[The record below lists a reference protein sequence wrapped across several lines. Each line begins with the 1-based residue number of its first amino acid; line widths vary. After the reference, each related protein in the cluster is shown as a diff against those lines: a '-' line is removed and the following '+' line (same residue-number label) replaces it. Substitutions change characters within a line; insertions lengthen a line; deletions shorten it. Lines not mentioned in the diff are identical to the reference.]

1 MTALKEYQRL
11 EATAL
16 WRPEPDAQR
25 REVILSMG
33 DATLT
38 VSDVS
43 GRALSHWSMA
53 AVVRANKGRS
63 PALYHPDGDPGE
75 TLELAEDESTM
86 IDAID
91 RVLRDIER
99 RRPKPGKLRLRMI
112 IGVAA
117 LVAAGILLWL
127 PGALLDHAER
137 VVPRAKR
144 VEIGQALL
152 GQITRVS
159 GRPCGTT
166 ESARPLRHLAAR
178 VLGEA
183 RRGDLVVLNDGLRD
197 TAHLPGGIIL
207 LSSDLLEDY
216 EDPDVAAGY
225 ILAESLRARQ
235 SDPLGDLLRHAG
247 LWSSLKLLTTGSLPR
262 GALES
267 YAEVLLTRPQVPVPL
282 DALLDGFAKIELRS
296 SPYAYARDITGE
308 SVLPLVEGDPRAAEG
323 SVPVLSDADWVR
335 LQGICGG

>member
-16 WRPEPDAQR
+16 WRPEPEAQR

-38 VSDVS
+38 VSDIS

-75 TLELAEDESTM
+75 TLELAEDEATM

-99 RRPKPGKLRLRMI
+99 RRPKPGKLRLRLI
-112 IGVAA
+112 GGVAV
-117 LVAAGILLWL
+117 LVLAGALLWL
-127 PGALLDHAER
+127 PGALLNHAER

-152 GQITRVS
+152 TQIARVS
-159 GRPCGTT
+159 GRPCTSA
-166 ESARPLRHLAAR
+166 EAARPLRHLAAR
-178 VLGEA
+178 VLGDT
-183 RRGDLVVLNDGLRD
+183 RRNDLVVLRDGVRD
-197 TAHLPGGIIL
+197 TAHLPGGLIL
-207 LSSDLLEDY
+207 VSGSLLEDY

-225 ILAESLRARQ
+225 ILAESLRAKQ
-235 SDPLGDLLRHAG
+235 TDPLGELLGHAG
-247 LWSSLKLLTTGSLPR
+247 LWPSLRLLTTGSMPE

-267 YAEVLLTRPQVPVPL
+267 YAEDLLTRPHAPL
-282 DALLDGFAKIELRS
+282 PQNVLLDGFAKIELRS
-296 SPYAYARDITGE
+296 SPYAYAQDITGE
-308 SVLPLVEGDPRAAEG
+308 SVLGLVEADPRAKEG
-323 SVPVLSDADWVR
+323 SAPVVSDADWVR